1 MTDQK
6 RPYRMKKRA
15 ELEEATRRRITESAV
30 ALHGTVGPART
41 SVSAL
46 AEHAGVRR
54 STVYRHFP
62 DEASLFAACTAH
74 WAAENPVPDIGAWA
88 AIEDPDERLRAALAA
103 LYPYYR
109 STAGMMEN
117 LIRDE
122 PVSELVRKHFAGY
135 HGYIDAAREALLR
148 GRRVARPRPH
158 ARARRDRPRARV
170 RDVALAGPRRG
181 PRRRAGGRARDP
193 AGRVP
198 VMPARLVTIPISHY
212 CEKARWALD
221 RAGVAYREERH
232 VQIVHRVASRRAGG
246 GGTVPVLV
254 APEGVFAQSADIL
267 AYADRHRSRA
277 RLYPGAGLRAEVVA
291 LERGFDADLGPEGR
305 RWMYFHILPRRDLGI
320 AYNCTGVPG
329 LGAARLPADARR
341 DVGLHPPPVR
351 HRARDRR
358 AGRRGGS
365 ADVRRGRRA
374 PGGRAPL
381 PVRRRLHRRRP
392 RLRRPGRARDRP
404 ARVRHAA
411 APSPTRCRA
420 EMAAGVRAFRAHPAG
435 AFACRL
441 FREER

>member
-41 SVSAL
+41 SISAL

-88 AIEDPDERLRAALAA
+88 GIEDPDERLRAALAA

-109 STAGMMEN
+109 RTAGMMEN

-122 PVSELVRKHFAGY
+122 PVSEMVARALRRLPRLHRGRARGA
-135 HGYIDAAREALLR
+135 AARPA
-148 GRRVARPRPH
+148 P
-158 ARARRDRPRARV
+158 
-170 RDVALAGPRRG
+170 
-181 PRRRAGGRARDP
+181 RAGGRARASAP
-193 AGRVP
+193 RSATRSPSRRGARWRSTRASTTRRRSSSWRGWWLLA
-198 VMPARLVTIPISHY
+198 MSASSPARLVTIPISHY

-221 RAGVAYREERH
+221 RAGIAYREERH

-267 AYADRHRSRA
+267 AYADRHTEPGA
-277 RLYPGAGLRAEVVA
+277 RLYPEEPALRAEVVA
-291 LERGFDADLGPEGR
+291 AR
-305 RWMYFHILPRRDLGI
+305 
-320 AYNCTGVPG
+320 
-329 LGAARLPADARR
+329 ARL
-341 DVGLHPPPVR
+341 
-351 HRARDRR
+351 
-358 AGRRGGS
+358 
-365 ADVRRGRRA
+365 
-374 PGGRAPL
+374 
-381 PVRRRLHRRRP
+381 RRRP
-392 RLRRPGRARDRP
+392 RPRGP
-404 ARVRHAA
+404 ALDVL
-411 APSPTRCRA
+411 P
-420 EMAAGVRAFRAHPAG
+420 HPAPRATSG
-435 AFACRL
+435 APTTARACPPGSGARS
-441 FREER
+441 R